1 VTSSEVAR
9 AANVTRQTAHYHL
22 SRMTARGLL
31 IHEGLRRASRYRLN
45 AQRSHSYPMEGLT
58 EDEVWGDERIALR
71 QIDPLALEKPNVNQ
85 ILNFAFTEMVNNAID
100 HSKGDFVT
108 IRWILDSERIIFEV
122 EDDGLGAFA
131 TLRDSRGLSSDF
143 EAVGELSKGKQTTDP
158 ARHSGLGIF
167 FTSRMVSRFVLSAGQ
182 LSWTVNNEI
191 HDSALGWLDRPRRGT
206 LVRCEIR
213 RDTAMTPRQ
222 VYDERA
228 DPVSGRFNKT
238 TIRVDLFREG
248 DFVSRTEAKRIGTY
262 LEGFEVIELDF
273 SGVDG
278 IGQAFADQ
286 LFRVWSSEH
295 PTTRLVPVNANPA
308 IAAMIGAV
316 GR

>member
-1 VTSSEVAR
+1 
-9 AANVTRQTAHYHL
+9 
-22 SRMTARGLL
+22 
-31 IHEGLRRASRYRLN
+31 
-45 AQRSHSYPMEGLT
+45 
-58 EDEVWGDERIALR
+58 
-71 QIDPLALEKPNVNQ
+71 
-85 ILNFAFTEMVNNAID
+85 
-100 HSKGDFVT
+100 
-108 IRWILDSERIIFEV
+108 
-122 EDDGLGAFA
+122 
-131 TLRDSRGLSSDF
+131 
-143 EAVGELSKGKQTTDP
+143 
-158 ARHSGLGIF
+158 
-167 FTSRMVSRFVLSAGQ
+167 
-182 LSWTVNNEI
+182 
-191 HDSALGWLDRPRRGT
+191 
-206 LVRCEIR
+206 
-213 RDTAMTPRQ
+213 MTPRQ